1 MLAAVA
7 AILVGAGV
15 AFAVQQAYEACAC
28 IVRRADAVDDAE
40 EERYERTA
48 VFAAV
53 DAGTVAATVVTTFNH
68 APRPVRRAPS
78 AGCTS

>member
-1 MLAAVA
+1 VIA

-15 AFAVQQAYEACAC
+15 AFAVRQTYEGCAC

-40 EERYERTA
+40 EERYEHTA
-48 VFAAV
+48 AFAAV
-53 DAGTVAATVVTTFNH
+53 DAGTIAATVVTTLD
-68 APRPVRRAPS
+68 ATPRRVRRAAS